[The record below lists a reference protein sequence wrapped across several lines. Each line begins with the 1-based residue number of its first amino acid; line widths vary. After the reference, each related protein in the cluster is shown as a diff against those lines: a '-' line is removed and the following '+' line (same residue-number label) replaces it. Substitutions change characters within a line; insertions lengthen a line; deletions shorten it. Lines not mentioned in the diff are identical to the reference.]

1 MISELALYSQ
11 DDVNF
16 NVVHIKL
23 SEKQCLKTVG
33 RSFTYIPYK
42 RSPWD
47 VTFRK
52 QGLWQL
58 LIFSE
63 DLGGGVIRD
72 YDCDF
77 PALFFSVKRERLSTH
92 PYFLETE
99 FLEHVATFHKRVKKI
114 SYQFGFTPVSP
125 HAEFIT
131 FKFATRSLL
140 ICRVRFIGSPSSLT
154 HKKQVFIDLKC

>member
-77 PALFFSVKRERLSTH
+77 PALFFFRKERKVIYPSLFPWNWIFRTRSNFSQKSEKNFISVWVYAGFATCRVHYVQVRHTFAAHMSSSLHRLT
-92 PYFLETE
+92 
-99 FLEHVATFHKRVKKI
+99 
-114 SYQFGFTPVSP
+114 
-125 HAEFIT
+125 
-131 FKFATRSLL
+131 KFANTQKTG
-140 ICRVRFIGSPSSLT
+140 IHWP
-154 HKKQVFIDLKC
+154 

>member
-11 DDVNF
+11 GDVNF

-33 RSFTYIPYK
+33 RSFTYLPYK
-42 RSPWD
+42 KSPWD
-47 VTFRK
+47 VTFRQ

-63 DLGGGVIRD
+63 DSGGGVIRNC
-72 YDCDF
+72 DCDF
-77 PALFFSVKRERLSTH
+77 PALFFFRKERKVIYPSLFPWNWIFITRSNFSQKSEKSFISVWV
-92 PYFLETE
+92 Y
-99 FLEHVATFHKRVKKI
+99 A
-114 SYQFGFTPVSP
+114 GFV
-125 HAEFIT
+125 IT

-140 ICRVRFIGSPSSLT
+140 ICRVRFISSPSSLT
-154 HKKQVFIDLKC
+154 HKKQVFINLKS